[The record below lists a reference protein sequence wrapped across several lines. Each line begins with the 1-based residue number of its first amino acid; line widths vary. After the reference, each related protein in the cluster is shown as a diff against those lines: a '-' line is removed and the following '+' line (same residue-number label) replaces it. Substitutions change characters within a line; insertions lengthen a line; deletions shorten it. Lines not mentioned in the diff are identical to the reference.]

1 MITLLGVGHVF
12 DIGGRVKEVIRDR
25 MPNVVC
31 IELDD
36 YRYYALTHKEEV
48 KGWEP
53 PLHMLLAAF
62 QRRIAKMYKVEVG
75 SEMIA
80 AVDAAKEVGARVAFI
95 DMESDL
101 VFKRIM
107 EEMTFEEKVKFAV
120 SLFLGFFVRKK
131 DVEREL
137 ERFQM
142 DSSTDMM
149 STFGKEFPS
158 IKRVLIDER
167 NQYMAAIIR
176 ELGKTHERIVVVIG
190 DGHVKG
196 IQALIKDNFKDQV
209 EVIRLKEVRDDN
221 WKRLNVQAVAG
232 AKSSEHLPPDSM
244 ARVSF
249 SFDTWII

>member
-31 IELDD
+31 VELDD
-36 YRYYALTHKEEV
+36 YRYFALTHKEEQH
-48 KGWEP
+48 GWEP
-53 PLHMLLAAF
+53 PMHMLLAAF
-62 QRRIAKMYKVEVG
+62 QRRIAKMYKVQVG
-75 SEMIA
+75 SEMLA

-95 DMESDL
+95 DMESNL

-107 EEMTFEEKVKFAV
+107 EEMTFEEKVRFMV

-137 ERFQM
+137 ERFQADM
-142 DSSTDMM
+142 STDVMT
-149 STFGKEFPS
+149 TFGKEFPS

-196 IQALIKDNFKDQV
+196 IQALIKDNFKDRV
-209 EVIRLKEVRDDN
+209 EVIRLKEVREDT
-221 WKRLNVQAVAG
+221 WKRQNIQAMTGTKG
-232 AKSSEHLPPDSM
+232 ADHLPPDSS

-249 SFDTWII
+249 SFDVD

>member
-25 MPNVVC
+25 MPDVVC

-36 YRYYALTHKEEV
+36 YRYYAMTHKQEQPT
-48 KGWEP
+48 GWEP
-53 PLHMLLAAF
+53 PMHMLLAAF

-75 SEMIA
+75 SEMLA

-95 DMESDL
+95 DMESNL
-101 VFKRIM
+101 VFNRIM
-107 EEMTFEEKVKFAV
+107 QEMTFEEKVKFMV

-167 NQYMAAIIR
+167 NDYMAAIIR

-196 IQALIKDNFKDQV
+196 IQKLIEGNFSGNL
-209 EVIRLKEVRDDN
+209 ETIRLKEIREN
-221 WKRLNVQAVAG
+221 TWKRLNIQPGEDG
-232 AKSSEHLPPDSM
+232 AHPPSTLPDGST
-244 ARVSF
+244 AQVKF
-249 SFDTWII
+249 SFEI

>member
-12 DIGGRVKEVIRDR
+12 DIGGRVREIIRDR
-25 MPNVVC
+25 RPDVVC

-36 YRYYALTHKEEV
+36 YRYYALTHKQEQST
-48 KGWEP
+48 GWEP

-95 DMESDL
+95 DMESNL
-101 VFKRIM
+101 VFNRIM
-107 EEMTFEEKVKFAV
+107 QEMTFEEKVKFMV

-167 NQYMAAIIR
+167 NDYMAAIIR
-176 ELGKTHERIVVVIG
+176 ELGKTHQRIVVVIG

-196 IQALIKDNFKDQV
+196 IKKLIEGNFV
-209 EVIRLKEVRDDN
+209 GNIETIRLKEIREN
-221 WKRLNVQAVAG
+221 TWTRLNVQPGVEGAVPPAT
-232 AKSSEHLPPDSM
+232 LPDGST
-244 ARVSF
+244 AQIKF
-249 SFDTWII
+249 SFDV

>member
-12 DIGGRVKEVIRDR
+12 DIGGRVKEVIHDR
-25 MPNVVC
+25 RPDVVC

-36 YRYYALTHKEEV
+36 YRYYAMTHKQEQPT
-48 KGWEP
+48 GWEP

-62 QRRIAKMYKVEVG
+62 QKRIAKMYKVEVG
-75 SEMIA
+75 SEMLA
-80 AVDAAKEVGARVAFI
+80 AVDAAKEVRARVAFI
-95 DMESDL
+95 DMESNL
-101 VFKRIM
+101 VLKRIM
-107 EEMTFEEKVKFAV
+107 EEMAFEEKVKFAV

-149 STFGKEFPS
+149 STFAKEFPS

-167 NQYMAAIIR
+167 NEYMAAIIR

-196 IQALIKDNFKDQV
+196 IKKLIEGNFG
-209 EVIRLKEVRDDN
+209 ERIETIRLKEIREN
-221 WKRLNVQAVAG
+221 TWKRNPFSPGDEGPEPPAV
-232 AKSSEHLPPDSM
+232 LPDGST
-244 ARVSF
+244 AQVKF
-249 SFDTWII
+249 SFEV

>member
-12 DIGGRVKEVIRDR
+12 DIGGRVREIIRDR
-25 MPNVVC
+25 RPDVVC

-36 YRYYALTHKEEV
+36 YRYYALTHRQEQST
-48 KGWEP
+48 GWEP

-62 QRRIAKMYKVEVG
+62 QKRIAKMYKVEVG
-75 SEMIA
+75 SEMLA
-80 AVDAAKEVGARVAFI
+80 AVDAAKEIGARVAFI
-95 DMESDL
+95 DMESNL
-101 VFKRIM
+101 VFNRIM
-107 EEMTFEEKVKFAV
+107 QEMTFEEKVKFMV

-167 NQYMAAIIR
+167 NDYMAAIIR
-176 ELGKTHERIVVVIG
+176 ELGKTHARIVVVIG

-196 IQALIKDNFKDQV
+196 IKKLIEGNFGGNI
-209 EVIRLKEVRDDN
+209 ETIRLKEIRDN
-221 WKRLNVQAVAG
+221 TWTRLNVQPGVEGAVPP
-232 AKSSEHLPPDSM
+232 STLPDGST
-244 ARVSF
+244 AQVKF
-249 SFDTWII
+249 SFDV

>member
-142 DSSTDMM
+142 DSSTDLM

-209 EVIRLKEVRDDN
+209 EVIRLKEVREN
-221 WKRLNVQAVAG
+221 TWKRLNIQTNVGTKG
-232 AKSSEHLPPDSM
+232 AEHLPPDSM

>member
-25 MPNVVC
+25 RPNVVC

-36 YRYYALTHKEEV
+36 YRYYALTHKEEQST
-48 KGWEP
+48 GWEP
-53 PLHMLLAAF
+53 PMHMLLAAF
-62 QRRIAKMYKVEVG
+62 QKRIAKMYKVEVG

-95 DMESDL
+95 DMESNL

-107 EEMTFEEKVKFAV
+107 EEMTFEEKIKFAV

-167 NQYMAAIIR
+167 NDYMAAIIR

-190 DGHVKG
+190 DGHIKG
-196 IQALIKDNFKDQV
+196 IKKLIEGNFG
-209 EVIRLKEVRDDN
+209 ENIETIRLKEIRDN
-221 WKRLNVQAVAG
+221 TWKRLNFQPAVEGSA
-232 AKSSEHLPPDSM
+232 PPDTLPTGSM
-244 ARVSF
+244 AQVKF
-249 SFDTWII
+249 SFDV